1 MCPRG
6 SWRPPS
12 EGPLGLRHGRI
23 REPDGHRVVHGA
35 LKDTWDGER
44 DPLAALR
51 AGRSGPFEAFVQA
64 EIRTFLGFFF
74 RLGANRSEAED
85 LTQDTF
91 LKLYASSAQVSGS
104 SAQVQ
109 AVDATKG
116 DPPKAGAETETE
128 IEIEAAASPVRYD
141 ARGQFAGYAF
151 RVARNVWI
159 DRVRKSAGDRSVS
172 ESDSGTGLGGVDVHA
187 DPRIEQPEAR
197 AMRIESSERIREAVA
212 SLPESHREVF
222 ELAVVEEL
230 PYAAISEALD
240 IPIGTVKSRMHNA
253 VRRVRTALEEED
265 RVRDAVR
272 ARDAGRGGHA

>member
-1 MCPRG
+1 M
-6 SWRPPS
+6 
-12 EGPLGLRHGRI
+12 
-23 REPDGHRVVHGA
+23 
-35 LKDTWDGER
+35 KDTWDGER

-74 RLGANRSEAED
+74 RLGATRSEAED

-91 LKLYASSAQVSGS
+91 LKLYASSAQV
-104 SAQVQ
+104 Q
-109 AVDATKG
+109 AADATKG
-116 DPPKAGAETETE
+116 DPPMVGAEAEV
-128 IEIEAAASPVRYD
+128 EAAPSPVRYD

-159 DRVRKSAGDRSVS
+159 DRVRKRAGDRSVS
-172 ESDSGTGLGGVDVHA
+172 ESDSGTGVGGVDVHA
-187 DPRIEQPEAR
+187 DPRVEQPEAR
-197 AMRIESSERIREAVA
+197 AMRVESSERIREAVG

-272 ARDAGRGGHA
+272 ARDVGRGGRA

>member
-1 MCPRG
+1 M
-6 SWRPPS
+6 
-12 EGPLGLRHGRI
+12 
-23 REPDGHRVVHGA
+23 
-35 LKDTWDGER
+35 KDTWDGER

-51 AGRSGPFEAFVQA
+51 AGRSGPFEAFVKA

-74 RLGANRSEAED
+74 RLGATRSEAED

-91 LKLYASSAQVSGS
+91 LKLYASSAQIQG
-104 SAQVQ
+104 A
-109 AVDATKG
+109 DATG
-116 DPPKAGAETETE
+116 GGPGLPDGAGT
-128 IEIEAAASPVRYD
+128 ASPVRYD

-159 DRVRKSAGDRSVS
+159 DRVRKRSGDRSVS
-172 ESDSGTGLGGVDVHA
+172 ESETGVGGIDVHA
-187 DPRIEQPEAR
+187 DPRVEQPEAR
-197 AMRIESSERIREAVA
+197 AMRVEASQRIRDAVG

-265 RVRDAVR
+265 RVHDAVR
-272 ARDAGRGGHA
+272 ARDASRGGRA